1 MSGKGSRESSA
12 ESGLDLTPFAA
23 EFRGTAMLEAMIAAL
38 AVVSY
43 ADEISSLIE
52 RWRVLDVVA
61 GDPLL
66 AVLPKAAI
74 AEEWAMH
81 RRAFAAD
88 PAAAREAALRQVARL
103 APEPQKARMV
113 LDACARI
120 VNADRQASPAEI
132 KAIHDIAATLQL

>member
-1 MSGKGSRESSA
+1 MSGKDSRKSFAESSV
-12 ESGLDLTPFAA
+12 DLAPFAA
-23 EFRGTAMLEAMIAAL
+23 ELRGAVMLEAMVAAF

-43 ADEISSLIE
+43 ADHVSSLIE

-81 RRAFAAD
+81 RRAFTAD
-88 PAAAREAALRQVARL
+88 PAAARQAALRQVARL
-103 APEPQKARMV
+103 ASEPHKARMV

-120 VNADRQASPAEI
+120 VNADTQAGPAEI
-132 KAIHDIAATLQL
+132 KAMRDIAAALQL